1 MHSSTK
7 AWLILIGLTAL
18 TALALNLGANRLAPL
33 LWIAALALLTFVKG
47 RLILLD
53 FLELRPAG
61 EWRRAF
67 VAGLA
72 ASVAL
77 VAIGLAI
84 GAA

>member
-7 AWLILIGLTAL
+7 AWLIMIGLTAL
-18 TALALNLGANRLAPL
+18 TALALNLGASRLAPL

-61 EWRRAF
+61 DWRPAF

-84 GAA
+84 GSA